1 MPISTSL
8 DDEIRRAQLDS
19 RLEPALLQKLLA
31 VKLYVHSPFGSRP
44 PHLNICMFDRPDG
57 IRVIPVF
64 TDMEKARAASRGKVA
79 CVVVE
84 GRELFDA
91 TRGATLM
98 INPNDIS
105 CTLYPEEINALLESG
120 VVGHCQSLMVNDDEE
135 VRIFAPSEQTTDL
148 EDRIARILSGMHLAE
163 RAYLA
168 EANWVS
174 RTPSLAWMLIVVAPR
189 LHAERI
195 SRAIAAELQ
204 SGPPLGRVL
213 DLYCLA
219 EQDERPRWFAEIAL
233 KPIYDRKETR
243 VVQSTEAG
251 RA

>member
-1 MPISTSL
+1 MTMSSDL
-8 DDEIRRAQLDS
+8 DDEICRAQLDS
-19 RLEPALLQKLLA
+19 RLEPALLQKLLG
-31 VKLYVHSPFGSRP
+31 VTLYVHSPFGSRSP
-44 PHLNICMFDRPDG
+44 RLNICMFDRPDG

-64 TDMEKARAASRGKVA
+64 TDKAKARAASRGKVA
-79 CVVVE
+79 CVAVA

-120 VVGHCQSLMVNDDEE
+120 VIGHCQSLTVNDDEE
-135 VRIFAPSEQTTDL
+135 VRISAPSEQTTRL
-148 EDRIARILSGMHLAE
+148 GDRIARTLSGMHLAE

-168 EANWVS
+168 DANWVS

-204 SGPPLGRVL
+204 SGPPLTRAL
-213 DLYCLA
+213 DVYCLA
-219 EQDERPRWFAEIAL
+219 EEDEHPAWLAEHAL
-233 KPIYDRKETR
+233 KPIYDRQETR
-243 VVQSTEAG
+243 VVQSTETG